1 MKKISGKP
9 IEKDIVLNPEVLKIW
24 IWEIEDLIKNYFEQ
38 DFGSKQAQKQSL
50 RSLEWKPL
58 F

>member
-1 MKKISGKP
+1 MKKFSAKP

-24 IWEIEDLIKNYFEQ
+24 IWEIEDLIKIYLEQ
-38 DFGSKQAQKQSL
+38 DFGSRQAQKQSL
-50 RSLEWKPL
+50 RSFEWKPL